1 LDDRRLTDHS
11 SLELRLGV
19 HFNDPSLL
27 RQALTHRSAVN
38 EGLDVALGDNER
50 LEFLGDAILGAIGAE
65 ELYRVFPHASEGSL
79 TNLRAELVRQSG
91 LAHWARSLCLAE
103 EMILGRGEDQR
114 GGRER
119 DGLLASGFEAVVGA
133 LYLDQGY
140 EPARALIAALVRER
154 VPSLS
159 PSSRAQD
166 PKSELQYRAQ
176 TLFGMLPSY
185 EVVSVEGPEHRPV
198 FTVEVRVG
206 EDVAGRG
213 IGPSK
218 QAAEQDAAQ
227 GALRM
232 MGDL

>member
-1 LDDRRLTDHS
+1 M
-11 SLELRLGV
+11 
-19 HFNDPSLL
+19 
-27 RQALTHRSAVN
+27 
-38 EGLDVALGDNER
+38 ALGDNER
-50 LEFLGDAILGAIGAE
+50 LEFLGDAILGAIVAE

-91 LAHWARSLCLAE
+91 LAHWARSLGLAE

-176 TLFGMLPSY
+176 TRFGLLPSY

-198 FTVEVRVG
+198 FTVEVWVG
-206 EDVAGRG
+206 EDVSGRG